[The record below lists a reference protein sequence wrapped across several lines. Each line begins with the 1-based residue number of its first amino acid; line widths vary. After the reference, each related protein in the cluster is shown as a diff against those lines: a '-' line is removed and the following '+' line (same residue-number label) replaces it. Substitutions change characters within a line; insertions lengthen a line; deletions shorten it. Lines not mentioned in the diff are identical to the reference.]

1 MVRTKH
7 QYLILTFA
15 TTEAALTAESICNKY
30 NLPGRLIPTPQSIS
44 AGCGLAWRV
53 PLEQAQAL
61 QKKIRLFTVE
71 RTAEIEM

>member
-1 MVRTKH
+1 MVRKKQ

-15 TTEAALTAESICNKY
+15 TTEAAIAAESICNEY
-30 NLPGRLIPTPQSIS
+30 SLPGRLIPTPQSIS

-61 QKKIRLFTVE
+61 QEKIKLFTVE